1 MLQEHEINNLMLE
14 NLQSVIYLCSYDA
27 LFTPLR
33 LAGQIEAM
41 SGYKIDEF
49 LSGKITIPDLYHPDD
64 QQMIFTE
71 VRKAAKENRA
81 YHLVHRMRHRD
92 GSWLWVESVGKC
104 LVDENDP
111 DKNYITGFLLD
122 ITERKQMQDEHRRL
136 SEIVRHSPASVVVTD
151 IDGTIKYVNPKF
163 EQLTGYSLAE
173 AIGSNPSILKSG
185 HQPQQYYEDLW
196 QTILSGKEW
205 SGEFSNKK
213 KNGEYYWELASIS
226 PIMNEA
232 GEVESFVA
240 VKEDITER
248 KIAEQAL
255 EEAKCALEK
264 QVLALEQRNRE
275 IALFSE
281 MQAALLDCE
290 TEEETHH
297 ILAGFAEQL
306 FPDVSGSL
314 FEVSSDEEMNRLV
327 GWGSTC
333 EVVPNF
339 PFLDQFDEISQE
351 GEKITK
357 PFLSECYIGAID
369 SVDRQQSLCIPLFTQ
384 GTLWGVFQLILLPGQ
399 KVKQIQQL
407 AVSVAQQYLLT
418 MENLRLREKLR
429 GQAVRDPLTGLY
441 NRRYLEAALEQE
453 IFRAKRKGLTVGVIM
468 LDIDHFKQFND
479 QYGHDVGDIVLR
491 QIGLFLHDSV
501 RGGDV
506 ACRYG
511 GEEFLVILPEICLED
526 AVERAE
532 SLRIGVEKMNEK
544 EYRTYPGKLSIS
556 LGVALYP
563 QHGDS
568 VHTIMQ
574 AADQAMYQAKR
585 AGRNRVQAFDG

>member
-14 NLQSVIYLCSYDA
+14 NLQSVIYLCNYDA

-41 SGYKIDEF
+41 SGYRIDDF
-49 LSGKITIPDLYHPDD
+49 LSGKIKIPDLYHPDD

-104 LVDENDP
+104 LVDENNP
-111 DKNYITGFLLD
+111 DKNYITGFMLD
-122 ITERKQMQDEHRRL
+122 ISKRKRMQDELRKL
-136 SEIVRHSPASVVVTD
+136 SEIVLHSPASVVVTD
-151 IDGTIKYVNPKF
+151 KAGTIQYVNPKF
-163 EQLTGYSLAE
+163 EEITGYSVAE
-173 AIGSNPSILKSG
+173 AVGQNPRVLKSG
-185 HQPQQYYEDLW
+185 HQTLEYYQELW
-196 QTILSGKEW
+196 TTILSGKEW
-205 SGEFSNKK
+205 RGEFSNKK
-213 KNGEYYWELASIS
+213 KNGELYWELASIS
-226 PIMNEA
+226 PIMNDA

-248 KIAEQAL
+248 KNAEQAL

-290 TEEETHH
+290 TEEETYQV
-297 ILAGFAEQL
+297 LAEYAEQL

-314 FEVSSDEEMNRLV
+314 FEVSSDEETTRLV
-327 GWGSTC
+327 AWGGICSAT
-333 EVVPNF
+333 PDF
-339 PFLDQFDEISQE
+339 PFLDQFAEASRG
-351 GEKITK
+351 GETITK
-357 PFLSECYIGAID
+357 PFLSDCYIGESD
-369 SVDRQQSLCIPLFTQ
+369 SVTTRQSLCIPLFTH
-384 GTLWGVFQLILLPGQ
+384 GTLWGVFQLVLQPGH
-399 KVKQIQQL
+399 KVKQTQQL
-407 AVSVAQQYLLT
+407 AVSVAQQYLLSV
-418 MENLRLREKLR
+418 ENLRLREELR

-441 NRRYLEAALEQE
+441 NRRYLEAALERE
-453 IFRAKRKGLTVGVIM
+453 ISRAKRKELTVSVIM